1 MNINNIRQNFT
12 QNGTAI
18 ITLLV
23 LGMLIIALSFR
34 KQAKGF
40 SKGEPAQ
47 QTFAM
52 QPAGQS

>member
-23 LGMLIIALSFR
+23 LGVLIIALSFR

-47 QTFAM
+47 QAFVM

>member
-12 QNGTAI
+12 QNGAAI

-34 KQAKGF
+34 KQKGF
-40 SKGEPAQ
+40 SKGEPAPQ
-47 QTFAM
+47 AFAM